1 MKKNRTVCFRIEG
14 EVEAELE
21 DALAVNGLTKS
32 EFYRLCTLKEI
43 EDYRWKKD
51 IIECLNKDRNNM
63 FETTGGTGKSHNSIK
78 YIHYFVNNIKDRRNS
93 LV

>member
-1 MKKNRTVCFRIEG
+1 MKKNETISFR
-14 EVEAELE
+14 VEEKMKNELE

-43 EDYRWKKD
+43 EDYRWKKT

-63 FETTGGTGKSHNSIK
+63 FETTEGTGKSHNSIK
-78 YIHYFVNNIKDRRNS
+78 FIHYFVNNIKDRRNS

>member
-1 MKKNRTVCFRIEG
+1 MKKNETISFR
-14 EVEAELE
+14 VEEKMKNELE

-43 EDYRWKKD
+43 EDYRLKKD

-63 FETTGGTGKSHNSIK
+63 FETTGGTGKSHNLIK
-78 YIHYFVNNIKDRRNS
+78 FIHYFGNNIKDRRNS